1 MAELEKLSNVIA
13 LPQRAEWTPITK
25 AEEERT
31 ERATVLRE
39 RVWERIPKHL
49 SRFELAPAFRRF
61 VNEFDPK
68 VSAVLIGPTGSGK
81 STACVHLVQSLL
93 RKGRD
98 NGGAEYQFARGI
110 FWTRTDSLTVAGG
123 SDSDDATK
131 LLHRAEYC
139 KLLILDDLS
148 SPSKT
153 VLRIIQERY
162 DHQRPMV
169 ATNGSTNARQLQE
182 SVGGEAV
189 LRWILEC
196 GGLKRGP
203 VFAGRPA

>member
-1 MAELEKLSNVIA
+1 MTERIGKLLH
-13 LPQRAEWTPITK
+13 LPDRNEEWTPITK
-25 AEEERT
+25 AEEERA

-39 RVWERIPKHL
+39 RVWDRIPKHL
-49 SRFELAPAFRRF
+49 SKFSSSAEFRPF
-61 VNEFDPK
+61 VDNFDRG
-68 VSAVLIGPTGSGK
+68 VSAILIGPTGSGK

-98 NGGAEYQFARGI
+98 NGGTDYEFARGI

-123 SDSDDATK
+123 SDSDDAAK
-131 LLHRAEYC
+131 LLHRAEFC
-139 KLLILDDLS
+139 KFLILDDLA

-153 VLRIIQERY
+153 VLRVIQERY

-169 ATNGSTNARQLQE
+169 ATNGSTNTRQLQE

-196 GGLKRGP
+196 GGLKRGS
-203 VFAGRPA
+203 VFIGRLQ